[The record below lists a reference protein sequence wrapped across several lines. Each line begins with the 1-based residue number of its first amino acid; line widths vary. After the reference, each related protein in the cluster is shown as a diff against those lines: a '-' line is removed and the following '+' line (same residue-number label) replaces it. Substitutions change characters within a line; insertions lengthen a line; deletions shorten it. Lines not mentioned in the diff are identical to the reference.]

1 MISIMSICLHCRNAT
16 TTMSA
21 GQICCA
27 ECSNEVRCA
36 ACLSVVGA
44 RYTMEYF
51 GDDPICAQC
60 LPEVVADALDED
72 DEDDPDYVPPGSET
86 ETESSESEADSDA
99 SA

>member
-1 MISIMSICLHCRNAT
+1 MISIMSICLHCRKAT

-72 DEDDPDYVPPGSET
+72 YVPSGSET
-86 ETESSESEADSDA
+86 EAESSESEVDSDA